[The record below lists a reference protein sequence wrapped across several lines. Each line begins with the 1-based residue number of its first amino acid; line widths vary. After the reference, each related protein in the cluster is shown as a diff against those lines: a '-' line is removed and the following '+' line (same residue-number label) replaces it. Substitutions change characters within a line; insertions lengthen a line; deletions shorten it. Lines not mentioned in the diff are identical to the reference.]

1 MKGWAVVFPDA
12 DQVRFQAVEMPD
24 PGPED
29 VVVDVEYSWISNG
42 TESSFLR
49 GERIAGDTPR
59 KPQDPWPFP
68 HVAGYQKTGIVRSAG
83 TGVRHVAPGDRVF
96 ASVSRVRDM
105 FYPFAGH
112 ISPAVTHADQIWRL
126 PAGTTGLAYCGAVLA
141 QVGYNCGT
149 RAPVRAGDRA
159 VVIGDGLVGQW
170 SAQTLLGRGAQVS
183 VLGRHT
189 GRLRCLPDGVEA
201 VNVRAVK
208 LADWM
213 AAAPPVHVVVDTVG
227 DLAAVRAL
235 LPLMRRDSHIVSAGF
250 YGPHGL
256 IDIQELRDKEITL
269 HCPAGWTR
277 PRVDRTIEAIAQG
290 KLLTEPLITH
300 RFAARD
306 AADAWDLIRDRSRP
320 SLGVIL
326 DWR

>member
-1 MKGWAVVFPDA
+1 
-12 DQVRFQAVEMPD
+12 
-24 PGPED
+24 

-59 KPQDPWPFP
+59 KPEDPWPFP
-68 HVAGYQKTGIVRSAG
+68 HVAGYQKTGVVRSAG
-83 TGVRHVAPGDRVF
+83 AKVSHVAAGDRVF
-96 ASVSRVRDM
+96 ASVSRVRNM

-112 ISPAVTHADQIWRL
+112 ISPAVTPADQVWRL
-126 PAGTTGLAYCGAVLA
+126 PAGTTGLPYCGAVLT

-149 RAPVRAGDRA
+149 RPPAGPGARA

-170 SAQTLLGRGAQVS
+170 SAQTLLDRGAKVS
-183 VLGRHT
+183 VLGRHDE
-189 GRLRCLPDGVEA
+189 RLRCLPDGAEGVNLRTVE
-201 VNVRAVK
+201 
-208 LADWM
+208 LADWLTDE
-213 AAAPPVHVVVDTVG
+213 PPVHVVIDTVG
-227 DLAAVRAL
+227 DLASIKFL
-235 LPLMRRDSHIVSAGF
+235 LPLMTRDSHIVSAGF
-250 YGPHGL
+250 YGTRGL

-277 PRVDRTIEAIAQG
+277 PRMDRTIEAIAQG
-290 KLLTEPLITH
+290 RLSTEPLITH
-300 RFAARD
+300 RLAARD
-306 AADAWDLIRDRSRP
+306 AAKAWNLIRDRSRA